1 MNSLHGLRRIIVILA
16 GFALVC
22 IVQAQEKK
30 QLSVEWIYSSEGLS
44 VSALPSATW
53 LKNGTAVL
61 YDSRKPIESR
71 TLELFDPSTG
81 KHAPMLDAPK
91 ALESLEGLL
100 NEQAPK
106 SLPFPTDIE
115 GSGARALY
123 VLSGDIFV
131 LDIPGASFT
140 RVTNTPAEEK
150 SVNFSPD
157 GKKISFVRDKDVYIY
172 DINAGGEIRVTND
185 GGETVLNG
193 TLTWVYWEEIFGRR
207 DIGYWWSDDSKA
219 LAFLRTDESPV
230 TLQTYVDF
238 KPWSPRVINQRYPK
252 VGEKNPLVRLA
263 SFDLE
268 SKKTA
273 WVDFGSFPYEYIVRV
288 KWLPDNKR
296 LSVQTMN
303 RLQNELDLYFA
314 DRNDGNPKLILK
326 ETNETWINVSDD
338 LYFLKDGQHFLWSS
352 QRDGYEHLYRYTMDG
367 KLVNKITEGDWSIRS
382 SGGVAYWIHQ
392 AMCGI
397 DEKEGWIYFTALEKS
412 SVEKHVYRIR
422 MDGSKMTRIS
432 QEDGTH
438 APSFSPDAKFYFDRY
453 STNSTLPSLVLH
465 RNSGTA
471 VQVIAEPRPQLV
483 ADFELQFPTL
493 FTIPAR
499 DGFSLPSQILKPK
512 DFDPTKKYPV
522 IFFVYGGPSAPQVA
536 NAWSGSIYFDNLLL
550 QNGFIVMGFD
560 PRNATAISKK
570 LEDLTFK
577 RSMGEVEL
585 NDLVDAV
592 HWVKSQPFV
601 DSTRVGI
608 WGWSGGGSY
617 TLLALSR
624 SAEFKAGI
632 AVAGVSDH
640 RFYDTKWAE
649 ASMQTEATN
658 KDGYE
663 DVSLLRYAKDLH
675 GRLLMV
681 HGTYDDNVHIQNTW
695 AFADELIRAN
705 KRFDMMIYPM
715 RMHGIAD
722 RPARIHLYSTMLDF
736 WKRNL

>member
-1 MNSLHGLRRIIVILA
+1 MNSSRSFRHINFLLISLA
-16 GFALVC
+16 VFSVART
-22 IVQAQEKK
+22 QEKK
-30 QLSVEWIYSSEGLS
+30 QLTVDWIYSSEGLS
-44 VSALPSATW
+44 VSAVPATTW

-61 YDSRKPIESR
+61 YDTRKPAEER
-71 TLELFDPSTG
+71 TLEQFDPSTG
-81 KHAPMLDAPK
+81 KRTPMLDGPK
-91 ALESLEGLL
+91 ALESLKGLL
-100 NEQAPK
+100 KEQSPK
-106 SLPFPTDIE
+106 TIPFPTDIE
-115 GSGARALY
+115 NSGAKALY
-123 VLSGDIFV
+123 VFGGDIFL
-131 LDIPGASFT
+131 LDISRASFT
-140 RVTNTPAEEK
+140 RITDTPAEEK

-157 GKKISFVRDKDVYIY
+157 GKKISFVREKDLYLY
-172 DINAGGEIRVTND
+172 EIAVGHETRVTSD
-185 GGETVLNG
+185 GGETVLNA

-207 DIGYWWSDDSKA
+207 DIGYWWSDDSRS

-230 TLQTYVDF
+230 TLQSYVDF
-238 KPWSPRVINQRYPK
+238 KPWSSRVIHQRYPK
-252 VGEKNPLVRLA
+252 VGEKNPLVQVGLY
-263 SFDLE
+263 DL
-268 SKKTA
+268 SSAKTT
-273 WVDFGSFPYEYIVRV
+273 WIDFGDPRPEYIVRV
-288 KWLPDNKR
+288 HWLPDNQR
-296 LSVQTMN
+296 VSVQTMN
-303 RLQNELDLYFA
+303 RLQQELDLYFA
-314 DRNDGNPKLILK
+314 SRTDGKLKLILK
-326 ETNETWINVSDD
+326 ETNNTWINISDD
-338 LYFLKDGQHFLWSS
+338 LYFLKDGKHFIWSS

-382 SGGVAYWIHQ
+382 SGGAAYWVHQ
-392 AMCGI
+392 AVCGI
-397 DEKEGWIYFTALEKS
+397 DEKEGWMYFTALEKS
-412 SVEKHVYRIR
+412 SVEKQLYRIR
-422 MDGSKMTRIS
+422 MDGSKMSRIS

-438 APSFSPDAKFYFDRY
+438 APSFSPDSKYYFDRY
-453 STNSTLPSLVLH
+453 STNSSLPSLSLH
-465 RNSGTA
+465 RNNGAT

-499 DGFSLPSQILKPK
+499 DGFPLPSQVLKPK
-512 DFDPTKKYPV
+512 DFDPAKKYPV

-536 NAWSGSIYFDNLLL
+536 NEWSGSIYFNNILLR
-550 QNGFIVMGFD
+550 NGFLVVGFD

-658 KDGYE
+658 KEGYE
-663 DVSLLRYAKDLH
+663 DVSLLKYAKDLH

-705 KRFDMMIYPM
+705 KRFEMMIYPM